1 MQTETLVI
9 LEKMITLGGMVVS
22 IIISIFAI
30 RYATKS
36 NREQVIIT
44 KTEEAYELTLFLFY
58 RYQVL
63 FFLYKTLENSKNE
76 SYDDEQRKG
85 FLKNYEIELE
95 KVNKIIDSDT
105 LYEKSARLRVLANAY
120 FKPKMK
126 LRINSY
132 CDLYDILLT
141 SSLKRDALFKNVY
154 FKEGFPTQDKMFLFV
169 KKLEQEFVKN
179 INLSSIHI
187 TDEKIKE
194 FRENQFKK
202 ELGLK

>member
-1 MQTETLVI
+1 MKTEILLI
-9 LEKMITLGGMVVS
+9 LEKMITLGGIVVS

-30 RYATKS
+30 RYATKN
-36 NREQVIIT
+36 NREQIIIA

-63 FFLYKTLENSKNE
+63 FFLHRMLESSRNE
-76 SYDDEQRKG
+76 SYPPEQRQG

-95 KVNKIIDSDT
+95 KVNRIIDSDA
-105 LYEKSARLRVLANAY
+105 LYEKSSRLRVLANAY
-120 FKPKMK
+120 LKPTLK
-126 LRINSY
+126 LKINSY

-141 SSLKRDALFKNVY
+141 SSLKRDTLFRNAH

-169 KKLEQEFVKN
+169 KKLEQEFVEN
-179 INLSSIHI
+179 INLSSLHI
-187 TDEKIKE
+187 TDDKIKE
-194 FRENQFKK
+194 FRDNQFKK